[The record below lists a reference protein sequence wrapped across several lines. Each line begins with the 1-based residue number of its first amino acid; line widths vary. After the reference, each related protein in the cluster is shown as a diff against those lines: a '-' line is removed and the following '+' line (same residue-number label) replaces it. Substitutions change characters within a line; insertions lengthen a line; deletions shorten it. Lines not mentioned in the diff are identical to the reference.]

1 MFYSAEPG
9 DKLPMYTPPGD
20 AISPQSESDI
30 YLYLKNVRQGM
41 FVKFDWILL
50 NDRVLFVRMAGIDPF
65 VSKRV
70 ITDYTKIL
78 GREVAIKLITRL
90 RNLRR
95 KKECSLTKGDISNLL
110 IVDRRNT
117 QMLFDSV
124 TRVLVEGKFFGGY
137 RLTLVS
143 NPEIRRADIHW
154 SNVSKKNMVHFFRA
168 RVGSRLVE
176 R

>member
-9 DKLPMYTPPGD
+9 DKSPMYSSPGD
-20 AISPQSESDI
+20 AVSPQRESDV
-30 YLYLKNVRQGM
+30 YLYLKDVRQGM
-41 FVKFDWILL
+41 FVKFDWVFL

-78 GREVAIKLITRL
+78 GQEVATNLITRL

-110 IVDRRNT
+110 IVERRNT
-117 QMLFDSV
+117 QMLFESV
-124 TRVLVEGKFFGGY
+124 NRVLVERKFIGGY

-143 NPEIRRADIHW
+143 NPEVRRADVFW
-154 SNVSKKNMVHFFRA
+154 SNVSRKNMVHFFRA